1 MPNWLIAVLKWGGPI
16 VAVVFAAALVYVRQF
31 APEGGEAAAGA
42 SAPLTLYWGL
52 LAVGVVAAIIGFVMD
67 RRKGQPTSSS

>member
-1 MPNWLIAVLKWGGPI
+1 MPNWLIATLKWGGLI
-16 VAVVFAAALVYVRQF
+16 VAVVFAAALVYVQQL

>member
-1 MPNWLIAVLKWGGPI
+1 MPNWLIAILKWGGLI
-16 VAVVFAAALVYVRQF
+16 VAVVFAAALVYVQQLM
-31 APEGGEAAAGA
+31 PEGGEAAAGA

-67 RRKGQPTSSS
+67 RRKGQPNSSS